1 MRQDVDGKMS
11 ADEARARGY
20 LPTAEVPAL
29 IGVKRDP
36 RELGKTMRRE
46 GLRPVRV
53 GHAYWWNSAAVVEWA
68 SQRRW
73 IRPQGAPADPCTAPG
88 CDRDAI
94 SHGLCLKHYKR
105 ARGKHADEPAPRV
118 GQPVGAGMY
127 GRISEDSEGRLIC
140 HECGKAY
147 LSLAAHVYLA
157 HGMTADE
164 YRETYEISRTTKLAA
179 PSVRER
185 IGLSSARPENL
196 ARLARARDPQAAADA
211 RTAETFRAIS
221 RANRA
226 RLNRNSDSE

>member
-1 MRQDVDGKMS
+1 MRQDVDGTMS

-53 GHAYWWNSAAVVEWA
+53 GHAYWWNAATVEAWA
-68 SQRRW
+68 AHRRW
-73 IRPQGAPADPCTAPG
+73 IRPQGSPADPCSAPG

-105 ARGKHADEPAPRV
+105 ARGKHADEPAPRI

-127 GRISEDSEGRLIC
+127 GHISEDAEGRLIC

-157 HGMTADE
+157 HGMTAAE
-164 YRETYEISRTTKLAA
+164 YRETYEIPRTTKLAA

-185 IGLSSARPENL
+185 IGLSAAHPENL

-226 RLNRNSDSE
+226 RHNRNSDSE